1 MYSGSVEGETFDEK
15 YFKDIIAK
23 IIIWKSTEK
32 LINKQ
37 KIPGYRANIVT
48 YTLALISYLVQGRL
62 DFMEIW
68 KQQDISEELAEI
80 ITWKGLNMKKSP
92 IGILNV
98 NGYYNELINFFNVMN
113 ENNFASSNIIKEVIV
128 SDSPD
133 YLVKNIIRNIS

>member
-1 MYSGSVEGETFDEK
+1 GSIIGVIPEALNNKEIIHQNLSNLYIVKSMHKRKNKMYNLSDAF
-15 YFKDIIAK
+15 IA
-23 IIIWKSTEK
+23 
-32 LINKQ
+32 L
-37 KIPGYRANIVT
+37 PGGIG
-48 YTLALISYLVQGRL
+48 TL
-62 DFMEIW
+62 
-68 KQQDISEELAEI
+68 EELAEI